1 MRIQE
6 LISPRRVTH
15 SLEVASK
22 KRLLE
27 KLSVLLGRDEP
38 EVNAQ
43 GAFQALI
50 ERERLGSTAIG
61 EGVALPHGR
70 VKGLKKAVGA
80 FATLEHEMDFDAVDH
95 KPVTM
100 VFALLVP
107 EEATDEH
114 LRILAELA
122 GVFSQKQVRRELAQ
136 AKNAED
142 LYQRLTRATGV

>member
-1 MRIQE
+1 M
-6 LISPRRVTH
+6 
-15 SLEVASK
+15 
-22 KRLLE
+22 
-27 KLSVLLGRDEP
+27 
-38 EVNAQ
+38 
-43 GAFQALI
+43 
-50 ERERLGSTAIG
+50 
-61 EGVALPHGR
+61 ALPHGR

>member
-15 SLEVASK
+15 SLDVASK

-27 KLSVLLGRDEP
+27 KLSILLGGDAP
-38 EVNAQ
+38 EVSAP

-61 EGVALPHGR
+61 AGVALPHGR
-70 VKGLKKAVGA
+70 VEGLKKAVGA
-80 FATLEHEMDFDAVDH
+80 FVTLGHEMDFDAMDH

-107 EEATDEH
+107 EAATDEH

-122 GVFSQKQVRRELAQ
+122 GVFSQKRVRRELSQ
-136 AKNAED
+136 AKNADD
-142 LYQRLTRATGV
+142 LYQRLTRAAGA